1 MRDNAELI
9 VEYKDD
15 KITGIDLVGEVV
27 DKDYSNLTSK
37 ELVDLN
43 IKIVAIVDGRRM
55 DTVPNFIVEALYTIK
70 EKPNEVFVKHKLIED
85 SNLTVT
91 YNGVIKIS
99 QYDDWKALMFT
110 TDGDSAPL
118 ERIEI
123 SKSKR
128 YVVEFDER
136 WTSQYEIEYDGD
148 PDDITL
154 IECEEEGEEVYEKE
168 FQEWTVNYINEVK

>member
-1 MRDNAELI
+1 LI

-55 DTVPNFIVEALYTIK
+55 DTVPNFIIEALYTIK
-70 EKPNEVFVKHKLIED
+70 EKPNEVFVKYKLIED
-85 SNLTVT
+85 SKFTVT
-91 YNGVIKIS
+91 YDGVIRTN

-110 TDGDSAPL
+110 TDEDSAPL
-118 ERIEI
+118 ERIKI

-128 YVVEFDER
+128 YIVEFDER
-136 WTSQYEIEYDGD
+136 W
-148 PDDITL
+148 
-154 IECEEEGEEVYEKE
+154 
-168 FQEWTVNYINEVK
+168 